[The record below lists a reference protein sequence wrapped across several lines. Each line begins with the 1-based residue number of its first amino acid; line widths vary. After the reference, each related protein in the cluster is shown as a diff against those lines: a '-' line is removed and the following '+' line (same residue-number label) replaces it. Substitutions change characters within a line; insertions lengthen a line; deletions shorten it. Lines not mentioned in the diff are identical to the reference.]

1 MFPIV
6 AVWFKFRPA
15 TILSLFCLLF
25 RACRIKIHSG
35 PSPTFLPPPSTTLHP
50 CHIFVV
56 FPFSPPRFS
65 TLVSIHRRDEKKKK
79 NVINWSN
86 DFTPVR
92 SFLLLLLLFFFCLIF
107 YSPEGE
113 TYLLGDFFL
122 QFKLLRFGRL
132 FVKGFFHFSYWM
144 IFSLLF
150 FFFVRF
156 CFEDKLWRFY

>member
-79 NVINWSN
+79 RDKLVER
-86 DFTPVR
+86 FHAG
-92 SFLLLLLLFFFCLIF
+92 SFFFIIIIIVFFCLIF

>member
-65 TLVSIHRRDEKKKK
+65 TLVSIHRRDEKKKS
-79 NVINWSN
+79 VINWSN

-150 FFFVRF
+150 FFFRSVLF
-156 CFEDKLWRFY
+156 

>member
-65 TLVSIHRRDEKKKK
+65 TLVSIHRRDEKK

-86 DFTPVR
+86 DFTPAR
-92 SFLLLLLLFFFCLIF
+92 SFLLLLLLFFFGLIF